1 MELDLNT
8 VDDNELLLLLSDGN
22 KAAFDALYSRYW
34 KKVYNSAFK
43 RVRDEGIAKDVAQD
57 VFIQLWTRQSK
68 LPVINV
74 GAYLEVAARNSVFKQ
89 IEKASKYSSLSD
101 ILVEPESNLGHA
113 DTMILHAEFL
123 DAFQQLIQSLPPQQ
137 QLIFNL
143 KFNEGL
149 SSQQIAEKLD
159 LSVKTVR
166 NQMGRALTTLRQ
178 SFFLGFI
185 LYIISQK

>member
-1 MELDLNT
+1 MGLDLNT

-68 LPVINV
+68 TPVMNV
-74 GAYLEVAARNSVFKQ
+74 GAYFEVAARNSVFKQ
-89 IEKASKYSSLSD
+89 IEKASKYSSLSE

-113 DTMILHAEFL
+113 DTMLLHAEFL

-149 SSQQIAEKLD
+149 SSHEIAEKLD

-166 NQMGRALTTLRQ
+166 NQMGRALHTLRQ
-178 SFFLGFI
+178 SFFMGFL
-185 LYIISQK
+185 LYMISHK